1 MDQNNGGIIG
11 KINTPTTSV
20 ASGVWSLDSQFES
33 QSGSTWPLAF
43 PQTTFSNSC
52 VWNSADDAHM
62 HITYGSAGNQKT
74 WTWSGWVKRAKTGV
88 QNDLW
93 SMGSA
98 NNTFGIVYIS
108 SNDDFT
114 FYEADSGSTTAFLG
128 SNQLFRDPGAWY
140 HILFVLDTTQSTA
153 DNRQRL
159 YVNGAEVTSF
169 ANRTNPSLNADLK
182 INSAAKHYLG
192 GTSTGLSNL
201 EWDGCMSQVI
211 FVDGQALTPSSFGA
225 TNPVTNIWEPIAY
238 TGTYGS
244 NGYKLNFSDS
254 SALGDDTSGNTNDLT
269 LSSIASTD
277 QITDTPSNNFATANP
292 LVRNKS
298 YNDGSLAEGNTYFA
312 PGGRAISCSTIGV
325 TKGKWYAEFK
335 AQDAGALYIG
345 CGQLKGIDALSLSN
359 PIWYDNNPGYAVGY
373 GAGGSLEDGTGS
385 TSYGSGYADNN
396 IVGVALDMDNYEMY
410 ISVNGTFQ
418 NSGDPTSGSSK
429 TGGVTGATSYNPFD
443 DGDPIFFFVSDFS
456 AAGVGECFHNYGNPA
471 FSISSSNAD
480 ANGFGNF
487 EYAVPSGF
495 FALCTK
501 NLAEFG

>member
-1 MDQNNGGIIG
+1 MNQDNGGIIG
-11 KINTPTTSV
+11 KLNTPTTTV
-20 ASGVWSLDSQFES
+20 ASGVWTLQDQFEAQTS
-33 QSGSTWPLAF
+33 SIWPLAF
-43 PQTTFSNSC
+43 PQTTFTNSC
-52 VWNSADDAHM
+52 IWNSADDAHM

-114 FYEADSGSTTAFLG
+114 FYEADSGGTTAFLG
-128 SNQLFRDPGAWY
+128 TNQLFRDPGAWY

-159 YVNGAEVTSF
+159 YVNGTEVTSF

-192 GTSTGLSNL
+192 GTSTGLSDL

-211 FVDGQALTPSSFGA
+211 FVDGQALTPTSFGA

-244 NGYKLNFSDS
+244 NGYILNFSDS

-269 LSSIASTD
+269 VSNIASTD
-277 QITDTPSNNFATANP
+277 QSTDTPSNNFATMNP
-292 LVRNKS
+292 LDNYFYGATFS
-298 YNDGSLAEGNTYFA
+298 EGNLKLVQ
-312 PGGRAISCSTIGV
+312 PGSTECYTTSTIAV
-325 TKGKWYAEFK
+325 SSGKWYWEVKITASGSGKDFVGVADTTSK
-335 AQDAGALYIG
+335 ASDFTPYSGNSQVLSYYGFTGTSQAG
-345 CGQLKGIDALSLSN
+345 S
-359 PIWYDNNPGYAVGY
+359 
-373 GAGGSLEDGTGS
+373 TG
-385 TSYGSGYADNN
+385 TSYGDTFTTGD
-396 IVGVALDMDNYEMY
+396 IIGVALDLDNNKLYF
-410 ISVNGTFQ
+410 SKNGTFQ
-418 NSGDPTSGSSK
+418 NSGDPTSGS
-429 TGGVTGATSYNPFD
+429 TGTGALAVPASPADGHWYAQFSNIHNTSSTFEINF
-443 DGDPIFFFVSDFS
+443 
-456 AAGVGECFHNYGNPA
+456 GNPS
-471 FSISSSNAD
+471 FSISSGNAD

-487 EYAVPSGF
+487 EYAVPSGYF
-495 FALCTK
+495 SLCTK

>member
-1 MDQNNGGIIG
+1 
-11 KINTPTTSV
+11 
-20 ASGVWSLDSQFES
+20 
-33 QSGSTWPLAF
+33 
-43 PQTTFSNSC
+43 
-52 VWNSADDAHM
+52 M

-114 FYEADSGSTTAFLG
+114 FYEADSGGTTAFLG
-128 SNQLFRDPGAWY
+128 TNQLFRDPGAWY

-159 YVNGAEVTSF
+159 YVNGTEVTSF

-192 GTSTGLSNL
+192 GTSTGLSDL

-211 FVDGQALTPSSFGA
+211 FVDGQALTPTSFGA

-244 NGYKLNFSDS
+244 NGYILNFSDS

-269 LSSIASTD
+269 VSNIASTD
-277 QITDTPSNNFATANP
+277 QSTDTPSNNFAVLNG
-292 LVRNKS
+292 LHKV
-298 YNDGSLAEGNTYFA
+298 DDWSLAEGNLKFTNNSS
-312 PGGRAISCSTIGV
+312 GHRMTNSTIAPQ
-325 TKGKWYAEFK
+325 TGKWYAEVKVTTVGGNYSHLGVINPDKF
-335 AQDAGALYIG
+335 LYNTYLGNTGRGFAYSSEGLKVSSNSGSIYGNSFTTGDIIG
-345 CGQLKGIDALSLSN
+345 IAMDL
-359 PIWYDNNPGYAVGY
+359 DNSKLYFHK
-373 GAGGSLEDGTGS
+373 
-385 TSYGSGYADNN
+385 
-396 IVGVALDMDNYEMY
+396 
-410 ISVNGTFQ
+410 NGTYQ
-418 NSGDPTSGSSK
+418 NSGVPTSGS
-429 TGGVTGATSYNPFD
+429 TGTGSAFD
-443 DGDPIFFFVSDFS
+443 LVSGEFYSFGLSSLDSGTDPVYEFNF
-456 AAGVGECFHNYGNPA
+456 GNPS
-471 FSISSSNAD
+471 FSISSGNAD

-487 EYAVPSGF
+487 EYAVPSGYF
-495 FALCTK
+495 SLCTK

>member
-11 KINTPTTSV
+11 KINTPTTTV

-201 EWDGCMSQVI
+201 
-211 FVDGQALTPSSFGA
+211 
-225 TNPVTNIWEPIAY
+225 
-238 TGTYGS
+238 
-244 NGYKLNFSDS
+244 
-254 SALGDDTSGNTNDLT
+254 
-269 LSSIASTD
+269 
-277 QITDTPSNNFATANP
+277 
-292 LVRNKS
+292 
-298 YNDGSLAEGNTYFA
+298 
-312 PGGRAISCSTIGV
+312 
-325 TKGKWYAEFK
+325 
-335 AQDAGALYIG
+335 
-345 CGQLKGIDALSLSN
+345 
-359 PIWYDNNPGYAVGY
+359 
-373 GAGGSLEDGTGS
+373 
-385 TSYGSGYADNN
+385 
-396 IVGVALDMDNYEMY
+396 
-410 ISVNGTFQ
+410 
-418 NSGDPTSGSSK
+418 
-429 TGGVTGATSYNPFD
+429 
-443 DGDPIFFFVSDFS
+443 
-456 AAGVGECFHNYGNPA
+456 
-471 FSISSSNAD
+471 
-480 ANGFGNF
+480 
-487 EYAVPSGF
+487 
-495 FALCTK
+495 
-501 NLAEFG
+501 